1 MTIEKYTEL
10 SEEQKSEIAA
20 LEEVCYAKEGL
31 SNRAFL
37 SNELNVDRT
46 IPSFYLGYKDGE
58 LVAFLTT
65 FIPEHGEAEVV
76 AFTRPDMRRRGLFRE
91 LFNSARGEMK
101 ARGIGRMIFAKEPKS
116 LSGAAALKSFGE
128 TKLLRSEYRMVFA
141 GAPSAPP
148 AGGLRFEEICE
159 RNSEDFMRVES
170 EEFGDAD
177 RSSNYL
183 DALLH
188 NSERTGYVMF
198 EGERPVGVYCINFDE
213 FADGFI
219 CGVVVTRELRGRG
232 YGKKLMTHA
241 LSVATMPTGRAIL
254 DVDSENP
261 AAFELYKKLG
271 FKVTFQ
277 VDYYLK
283 KI

>member
-20 LEEVCYAKEGL
+20 IEEVCYAKEGL

-101 ARGIGRMIFAKEPKS
+101 ARGIGRMIFAIEPKS

-128 TKLLRSEYRMVFA
+128 T
-141 GAPSAPP
+141 
-148 AGGLRFEEICE
+148 
-159 RNSEDFMRVES
+159 
-170 EEFGDAD
+170 
-177 RSSNYL
+177 
-183 DALLH
+183 
-188 NSERTGYVMF
+188 
-198 EGERPVGVYCINFDE
+198 
-213 FADGFI
+213 
-219 CGVVVTRELRGRG
+219 EL
-232 YGKKLMTHA
+232 
-241 LSVATMPTGRAIL
+241 
-254 DVDSENP
+254 
-261 AAFELYKKLG
+261 
-271 FKVTFQ
+271 
-277 VDYYLK
+277 
-283 KI
+283 